1 MRALLPSIFRN
12 LAASSL
18 VVLAAACSSSTEPDD
33 VDDVDNTPANFEVTY
48 SLTGTYTGRPGN
60 AVAGTLVV
68 SSQAGSAATVAIS
81 VLLNDHGNI
90 FFALNAVDPGVSATS
105 TSRQAT
111 VKSDGSFSVTFSGR
125 EVIDGIDPASCCNY
139 TFEVVGV
146 LTGSSIQ
153 GSWTLTRDM
162 PSLDTGTFTA
172 AR

>member
-1 MRALLPSIFRN
+1 MRARFTSIFRTV
-12 LAASSL
+12 AVSSL
-18 VVLAAACSSSTEPDD
+18 VLLATGCSSSTG
-33 VDDVDNTPANFEVTY
+33 VDKVDGVDGPLANFEGTY

-68 SSQAGSAATVAIS
+68 SSQAGSAATVTIS
-81 VLLNDHGNI
+81 VLLNDNGNV
-90 FFALNAVDPGVSATS
+90 FFALNAADPGVSATS
-105 TSRQAT
+105 DARTAT
-111 VKSDGSFSVTFSGR
+111 LKSDGSFSVTFSGR

-139 TFEVVGV
+139 GFKVEGK

-172 AR
+172 TR

>member
-18 VVLAAACSSSTEPDD
+18 VVLVAACSSSTGVDD
-33 VDDVDNTPANFEVTY
+33 NDVDNTPANFEGTY

-81 VLLNDHGNI
+81 VLLNDHGNV

-105 TSRQAT
+105 ASRQAT

-153 GSWTLTRDM
+153 GSWTLKRDM